1 MSDESELPV
10 VAIIVFV
17 LLLLYVVVG
26 GFIESRKLPFG
37 HETGVAILAG
47 MAVSLIVWKVKSST
61 EQFFLFDDSFFFY
74 VCLPPIIFTSGFNM
88 RRKKFFKNLGYIMLF
103 GIFGTIMTF
112 IMFSVLTY
120 AAFATGLMRK
130 YDPVSK

>member
-1 MSDESELPV
+1 MSDGDTTFPIA
-10 VAIIVFV
+10 AIIVFV
-17 LLLLYVVVG
+17 LVLLYVVIG

-37 HETGVAILAG
+37 HETGVAIIAG
-47 MAVSLIVWKVKSST
+47 LIVSSIAWSVGSAT

-88 RRKKFFKNLGYIMLF
+88 RRKKFFRNIGYIMLF

-112 IMFSVLTY
+112 IVFSFLTY
-120 AAFATGLMRK
+120 AAFSTNLM
-130 YDPVSK
+130 